1 MIVRHSQLIEDKFKE
16 CGMYNALDGSENHKV
31 KVRGLGNLYCVDGT
45 EEEGSLETFL
55 KTKADKHTS
64 RGKRP
69 SGLNEDTSDSNTES
83 DDDGD
88 VNADSEC
95 DEDTDSGDSSTDSST
110 DGSSESGS
118 NGANSANDSD

>member
-1 MIVRHSQLIEDKFKE
+1 
-16 CGMYNALDGSENHKV
+16 MYNALDGSENHKV
-31 KVRGLGNLYCVDGT
+31 KVRASAICTVRM
-45 EEEGSLETFL
+45 EQRRKVVWSVPQ
-55 KTKADKHTS
+55 TKADKHTS

-88 VNADSEC
+88 VNADSES

-118 NGANSANDSD
+118 NSANSANDSD